1 MTKHSRQRDA
11 VYTELCS
18 RKDHPTADELYLSLK
33 NDFPKLGLATV
44 YRNLTLLEK
53 EGKVLR
59 IRGESCDRFDGDVS
73 EHCHFICDKCGK
85 VTDISL
91 ETVPEVVIK
100 DFKGIVKGKMIICS
114 GLCEECVNN
123 SLNADNI

>member
-11 VYTELCS
+11 VYAELCS

-44 YRNLTLLEK
+44 YRNLTLLER

-59 IRGESCDRFDGDVS
+59 IRGENCDRFDGDVS
-73 EHCHFICDKCGK
+73 EHCHFICDVCGK
-85 VTDISL
+85 ITDISL
-91 ETVPEVVIK
+91 EAFPDIVIK
-100 DFKGIVKGKMIICS
+100 DFKGIVKGKTIICS
-114 GLCEECVNN
+114 GYCEECVNN
-123 SLNADNI
+123 SLKANNI